1 MGGPV
6 LRIGMVVDRPG
17 RLTPPPLLLT
27 ALVDSGADRTT
38 FPLKIARGL
47 GIQQDELILRP
58 GGGRGVKSRFDVWTS
73 SLPIRAGVST
83 YNASTGADAAWGPAF
98 TLRPFFIDDGSF
110 LLGRADFFSVFT
122 VTFEEGRG
130 RVFHLDVEPAV
141 S

>member
-1 MGGPV
+1 M
-6 LRIGMVVDRPG
+6 R
-17 RLTPPPLLLT
+17 

-38 FPLKIARGL
+38 FPLSVAWEL

-73 SLPIRAGVST
+73 SLPIWAEVST
-83 YNASTGADAAWGPAF
+83 PNASTGADSAWGPTF
-98 TLRPFFIDDGSF
+98 TLWPFFIDDGSF

-130 RVFHLDVEPAV
+130 RIFHLDIERL